1 MSTQTHRPSGDLYE
15 IWMHPNPDVAG
26 DWLPSCVPAGPD
38 GNPVRELSEKIFGR
52 GHCVWVF
59 WADSH
64 EETMNIYYTF
74 QGWGTHRP

>member
-1 MSTQTHRPSGDLYE
+1 
-15 IWMHPNPDVAG
+15 MHANPDVAG

-38 GNPVRELSEKIFGR
+38 GNPARELSAEIFGQ

-64 EETMNIYYTF
+64 EEAMNIYYQF
-74 QGWGTHRP
+74 QGWGARRP